1 MVTLNLTATTTEEKV
16 LKEYLEQNVSEIL
29 ADKINNGVPVEK
41 DGKQLI
47 SRKTLAGFMKFA
59 TEEARK
65 QAEKGATSA
74 CVHSDVVFGWAI
86 HYFEEDS
93 ILGTLYNEDGT
104 EYKAPKPAPKPK
116 KAATS
121 TTLTDAPTVVSAP
134 TPKKQE
140 PTGQLTMF
148 DFMDEPKTPVD
159 DVEATD
165 DEATT
170 DTIEDTA
177 VDAVVE
183 VTEQPTEVVDDEVEE
198 KPVTKE
204 KTPEKPK
211 ILPLYEK
218 YQHYQQE
225 FPNTV
230 VAMRV
235 GDFFEIFGEAAVTV
249 AKELAMTLTSRDC
262 GLSER
267 VPMIGYPYHT
277 ADTYREKIRAFANIA
292 VIDGADM
299 NFYPK
304 IEPVQPEPV
313 AVLPDN
319 YAIIEETGE
328 IVELPVADETKE
340 PQNEEY
346 YADMDL
352 MYKIYMLLDQKID
365 IVK

>member
-1 MVTLNLTATTTEEKV
+1 MFHNGDLLQNINQNGIYIYSISTTERV
-16 LKEYLEQNVSEIL
+16 LRYGENNRVAFFEHPTTVEGKKERII
-29 ADKINNGVPVEK
+29 KIY
-41 DGKQLI
+41 
-47 SRKTLAGFMKFA
+47 
-59 TEEARK
+59 
-65 QAEKGATSA
+65 AET
-74 CVHSDVVFGWAI
+74 
-86 HYFEEDS
+86 
-93 ILGTLYNEDGT
+93 
-104 EYKAPKPAPKPK
+104 PA
-116 KAATS
+116 
-121 TTLTDAPTVVSAP
+121 
-134 TPKKQE
+134 E
-140 PTGQLTMF
+140 
-148 DFMDEPKTPVD
+148 
-159 DVEATD
+159 DVEAPA
-165 DEATT
+165 DEAV
-170 DTIEDTA
+170 EDTA
-177 VDAVVE
+177 ADAVVE
-183 VTEQPTEVVDDEVEE
+183 VAEQPVEVVSEDDEEE
-198 KPVTKE
+198 PVIEETP
-204 KTPEKPK
+204 PEKPK

-249 AKELAMTLTSRDC
+249 AKELSMTLTSRDC

-267 VPMIGYPYHT
+267 VPMIGYPFHV
-277 ADTYREKIRAFANIA
+277 ADTYREKIRAFANIT
-292 VIDGADM
+292 VIDGEQM

-328 IVELPVADETKE
+328 IVELPAAEKPKE
-340 PQNEEY
+340 PQGEDP